1 MLLGHF
7 FVISFSHS
15 ERFVLCPALVV
26 LATASILVL
35 PYVLLQSL
43 DLGLSYAAYIS
54 HPRLRFDVSIFLIA
68 PLICFFVLFRC
79 FVVSSFLLLSCGHY

>member
-1 MLLGHF
+1 MCS
-7 FVISFSHS
+7 VQ
-15 ERFVLCPALVV
+15 PLVV

-54 HPRLRFDVSIFLIA
+54 HPRLRFDVSILLIA
-68 PLICFFVLFRC
+68 PLICFFVSFRC
-79 FVVSSFLLLSCGHY
+79 FVDSSFLLSFLWTLLAAVTTVNSTS